1 MNLRDESPPNLSG
14 LSDWAP
20 ELAKTFVSL
29 SSDIALVLNDD
40 GVIQEVAQGRSA
52 TLVQTAHQWIGRAWI
67 DTVTGDT
74 RNKVM
79 QLLQEVTSTGWA
91 RRREI
96 NHPVGEGGNLAV
108 AYTVIRLGING
119 PLLAVGRDLAAISAI
134 QQRFLGAQQEMER
147 SYWQARQAESRY
159 RVLFQVATD
168 AILVVDAETFVIL
181 DANQAASKLFDMP
194 VEQII
199 RRAMSFGFERHSHTA
214 INELLVK
221 ARNDTYGSGQQ
232 ADIRVRLLGK
242 ISATKMSATPI
253 RADDAVRL
261 LVRVR
266 TIDMPGTPANLNA
279 TLARL
284 VDSANDGV
292 VVTDS
297 FGRIQMANP
306 AFLKLAQISSE
317 AEVKGRPLMDWV
329 SVSEEQFANILA
341 QVRRFGITKRID
353 SQMLSSNA
361 SINTV
366 EFSCALLTEGEQECI
381 GFTMRPLATAPPGTA
396 KEPDALQTALNQL
409 CANVGNTPLP
419 ELIRQGVEL
428 LERNFV
434 RLAMA
439 QTNADP
445 SAAAVLLGIEQRD
458 LPLPVEGENT
468 ASPLNRKTGSV

>member
-1 MNLRDESPPNLSG
+1 MSLRDDSPPNLSG
-14 LSDWAP
+14 LSKWAP

-29 SSDIALVLNDD
+29 SSDIALVLDDD
-40 GVIQEVAQGRSA
+40 GVIQEVAQGSSA
-52 TLVQTAHQWIGRAWI
+52 TLAQAAHQWVGRPWI
-67 DTVTGDT
+67 DTVTGET
-74 RNKVM
+74 RSKVT
-79 QLLQEVTSTGWA
+79 QLLQEVTSTGLA

-108 AYTVIRLGING
+108 AYTAIRLGVNG

-168 AILVVDAETFVIL
+168 AILVVDAETFEIL
-181 DANQAASKLFDMP
+181 DANQAASKLFDIP

-199 RRAMSFGFERHSHTA
+199 RRATSFGFERHSHNA
-214 INELLVK
+214 INELLVN
-221 ARNDTYGSGQQ
+221 ARSNTHGSGQQ

-242 ISATKMSATPI
+242 ISATNMSATPI
-253 RADDAVRL
+253 RADHAVRL
-261 LVRVR
+261 LVRIR

-292 VVTDS
+292 VVTDP
-297 FGRIQMANP
+297 FGRIQFANP
-306 AFLKLAQISSE
+306 SFLKLAQMSSE

-329 SVSEEQFANILA
+329 SVSDEQFANILA
-341 QVRRFGITKRID
+341 QVRRFGITRRVD
-353 SQMLSSNA
+353 SKLLNSNA
-361 SINTV
+361 QISDV
-366 EFSCALLTEGEQECI
+366 EFSCALLTEGEQERI
-381 GFTMRPLATAPPGTA
+381 GFTIRPVAVATKGATH
-396 KEPDALQTALNQL
+396 EPDALQLALTQL

-445 SAAAVLLGIEQRD
+445 SAAAVLLGIEQQDLR
-458 LPLPVEGENT
+458 LPLDSAPAAPVP
-468 ASPLNRKTGSV
+468 SLKPGSA

>member
-1 MNLRDESPPNLSG
+1 MSLPNEPPTNLNG

-20 ELAKTFVSL
+20 ELAKTFVNL
-29 SSDIALVLNDD
+29 SSDIALVLDDD
-40 GVIQEVAQGRSA
+40 GVIQQVAQGSSA
-52 TLVQTAHQWIGRAWI
+52 TLAQTAHQWVGRAWI
-67 DTVTGDT
+67 DTVTGET
-74 RNKVM
+74 RNKVT
-79 QLLQEVTSTGWA
+79 QLLKEVTSTGLA

-96 NHPVGEGGNLAV
+96 NHPTGEGGNLAV
-108 AYTVIRLGING
+108 AYTAIRLGVNG

-168 AILVVDAETFVIL
+168 AILVADAETFEIL
-181 DANQAASKLFDMP
+181 DANQAAAKLFDMP

-199 RRAMSFGFERHSHTA
+199 RRHAAFGFERHSHDA
-214 INELLVK
+214 INELLVN
-221 ARNDTYGSGQQ
+221 AQTSAYGSGQQ

-242 ISATKMSATPI
+242 ISATNMSATPI

-261 LVRVR
+261 LIRVR
-266 TIDMPGTPANLNA
+266 TMDMPGAVANLNT

-284 VDSANDGV
+284 VDSANDGI

-306 AFLKLAQISSE
+306 AFLKLAQMGSE

-329 SVSEEQFANILA
+329 SVTDEQFASILA
-341 QVRRFGITKRID
+341 QVRGHGIAQRIQ
-353 SQMLSSNA
+353 SQLLCSNA
-361 SINTV
+361 VINPV
-366 EFSCALLTEGEQECI
+366 EFSCALLTEGAQECI
-381 GFTMRPLATAPPGTA
+381 GFTIKSIATVANEVA
-396 KEPDALQTALNQL
+396 HEPDALQLALSQL
-409 CANVGNTPLP
+409 CANVGNLPLP
-419 ELIRQGVEL
+419 ELIRQGALL

-445 SAAAVLLGIEQRD
+445 SAAASLLGVEQD
-458 LPLPVEGENT
+458 QLGLPTKDVGTELP
-468 ASPLNRKTGSV
+468 ASSKPGSI

>member
-1 MNLRDESPPNLSG
+1 MTLPVEPPDLHGLSG
-14 LSDWAP
+14 WAP
-20 ELAKTFVSL
+20 QLAKTFVNL
-29 SSDIALVLNDD
+29 ASDIALVLDD
-40 GVIQEVAQGRSA
+40 NGVIQDVAQSSSA
-52 TLVQTAHQWIGRAWI
+52 SLAKAAHHWIGRPWI
-67 DTVTGDT
+67 DTVTGET
-74 RNKVM
+74 RSKVT
-79 QLLQEVTSTGWA
+79 QLLKEVNLTGLA

-96 NHPVGEGGNLAV
+96 NHPGAEGSNIAM
-108 AYTVIRLGING
+108 AYTAIRLGSNG

-168 AILVVDAETFVIL
+168 AILVVDADTFEIL
-181 DANQAASKLFDMP
+181 DANQAATKLFDMP
-194 VEQII
+194 VDQII
-199 RRAMSFGFERHSHTA
+199 RRSASFGFERHSHDA
-214 INELLVK
+214 INTLLAS
-221 ARNDTYGSGQQ
+221 ARSNGLQ

-242 ISATKMSATPI
+242 ISATSMSATPI
-253 RADDAVRL
+253 RSDDAVRL

-266 TIDMPGTPANLNA
+266 TMDMPGAPASLNA

-284 VDSANDGV
+284 VDSAHDGV

-306 AFLKLAQISSE
+306 AFLKLAQMNTE

-329 SVSEEQFANILA
+329 SVSDEQFTTLLA
-341 QVRRFGITKRID
+341 QVRRHGITQRNA
-353 SQMLSSNA
+353 SQLLSNA
-361 SINTV
+361 AVISPV

-381 GFTMRPLATAPPGTA
+381 GFTIRPVASAAQLSAQ
-396 KEPDALQTALNQL
+396 EPDALQLALAQL
-409 CANVGNTPLP
+409 CANVGNTPMP

-439 QTNADP
+439 QSNADP
-445 SAAAVLLGIEQRD
+445 SAAAHLLGIELRHLR
-458 LPLPVEGENT
+458 LPAGAAGANLPPAT
-468 ASPLNRKTGSV
+468 QTGSV

>member
-1 MNLRDESPPNLSG
+1 MSLRDESPPDLNG
-14 LSDWAP
+14 LSTWAP
-20 ELAKTFVSL
+20 ELAKTFVNL
-29 SSDIALVLNDD
+29 SSDIALVLDD
-40 GVIQEVAQGRSA
+40 NGVIQQVVQGSSA
-52 TLVQTAHQWIGRAWI
+52 TLTAAHQWVGRRWI
-67 DTVTGDT
+67 DTVTGET
-74 RNKVM
+74 RNKVT
-79 QLLQEVTSTGWA
+79 QLLQEVTSTGLA
-91 RRREI
+91 RKREI

-108 AYTVIRLGING
+108 AYTAIRLGVNG

-168 AILVVDAETFVIL
+168 AILVADAETFEIL
-181 DANQAASKLFDMP
+181 DANQAASKLFDMS
-194 VEQII
+194 VDQIV
-199 RRAMSFGFERHSHTA
+199 RRSVSFGFERHSHNA
-214 INELLVK
+214 INELLVN
-221 ARNDTYGSGQQ
+221 ARNNGQQ
-232 ADIRVRLLGK
+232 ADIRVRLMGK
-242 ISATKMSATPI
+242 ISATNMSATQI

-266 TIDMPGTPANLNA
+266 TIDMPGAAVDLNT

-306 AFLKLAQISSE
+306 AFLKLAQMSSE
-317 AEVKGRPLMDWV
+317 TDVKGRPLMDWV
-329 SVSEEQFANILA
+329 SVTDEHFASILA
-341 QVRRFGITKRID
+341 QVRGHGITQRIH
-353 SQMLSSNA
+353 SQLLSSNA
-361 SINTV
+361 VISPV

-381 GFTMRPLATAPPGTA
+381 GFTIRPLADAA
-396 KEPDALQTALNQL
+396 KAALPEPDALQLALTQL
-409 CANVGNTPLP
+409 CANVGNLPLP
-419 ELIRQGVEL
+419 ELIRQGAEL

-445 SAAAVLLGIEQRD
+445 SAAASLLGIEQQQLR
-458 LPLPVEGENT
+458 LPTDGV
-468 ASPLNRKTGSV
+468 GSATPAFSKPGSI

>member
-1 MNLRDESPPNLSG
+1 MSLRDEPPPNLSG
-14 LSDWAP
+14 LSKWAP

-29 SSDIALVLNDD
+29 SSDIALVLDDD
-40 GVIQEVAQGRSA
+40 GVIQEVAQGNSA
-52 TLVQTAHQWIGRAWI
+52 TLTQAAHQWVGRPWI
-67 DTVTGDT
+67 DTVTGET
-74 RNKVM
+74 RSKVT
-79 QLLQEVTSTGWA
+79 QLLQEVTSTGLA
-91 RRREI
+91 RQRQI
-96 NHPVGEGGNLAV
+96 NHPVGGGGNLAV
-108 AYTVIRLGING
+108 SYTAIRLGVNG

-168 AILVVDAETFVIL
+168 AILVVDAETFEIL
-181 DANQAASKLFDMP
+181 DANQAASKLFDIP

-199 RRAMSFGFERHSHTA
+199 RRAISFGFERHSHNA
-214 INELLVK
+214 INELLVN
-221 ARNDTYGSGQQ
+221 ARSNAQGGGQQ

-242 ISATKMSATPI
+242 ISATNMSATPI
-253 RADDAVRL
+253 RADNAMRL

-266 TIDMPGTPANLNA
+266 TIDMPGTPANLNG

-284 VDSANDGV
+284 VDGATDGV
-292 VVTDS
+292 VVTDP
-297 FGRIQMANP
+297 FGRIQFANP
-306 AFLKLAQISSE
+306 AFLKLAQMSSE

-329 SVSEEQFANILA
+329 SVSEDQFANILA
-341 QVRRFGITKRID
+341 QVRRFGITRRID
-353 SQMLSSNA
+353 SKLLSSNA
-361 SINTV
+361 QISEV

-381 GFTMRPLATAPPGTA
+381 GFTIRPLAVA
-396 KEPDALQTALNQL
+396 KKGAAQEPDALQLALTQL

-458 LPLPVEGENT
+458 LRLPLDSAN
-468 ASPLNRKTGSV
+468 AAPLLTLKTGSA